1 MLVMPVANGVMPFA
15 EGGNIIGAFMPK
27 QGGAAVIRA
36 GVGKE
41 LLICPW
47 IEKSEKIYPVGI
59 VTVIRDIWFEK
70 AMYENGES
78 VPIILAR
85 LEGRGFARW
94 HNLRAEKGNIFCD
107 RVEPMKMFSERLKY
121 PVLSGAGWVAE
132 GGCTEFKG
140 INDIPVTVYGY
151 DTETG
156 DEVEISAN
164 LGGVVSEEHAH
175 TIEHGIIRA
184 LNVYGLC
191 TPKTLIEAM
200 AEETDELK
208 QTMEIGMR
216 FTLPEILGATS
227 TGQCGNQMT
236 NIAQFYLN
244 KDFITNLEKGKD
256 VVSAVEQAR
265 KSAMSHVVEDIGLT
279 MQKGIRVLQGLKLGM
294 SHDDTPISVET
305 AKKVIARFP
314 FDPWS

>member
-15 EGGNIIGAFMPK
+15 EGGSVVGAFLPK
-27 QGGAAVIRA
+27 EGGAAVVRA
-36 GVGKE
+36 GVGNE
-41 LLICPW
+41 VLISPW
-47 IEKSEKIYPVGI
+47 LVKTKKIYPVGVI
-59 VTVIRDIWFEK
+59 TVIRDIWFEK
-70 AMYENGES
+70 ALYETGES
-78 VPIILAR
+78 VTVILAR

-94 HNLRAEKGNIFCD
+94 NNLRAEKGNIYCD
-107 RVEPMKMFSERLKY
+107 KVEPMTMFSERLKY

-132 GGCTEFKG
+132 GGYTEFKG
-140 INDIPVTVYGY
+140 LNDIPVTIYGY

-156 DEVEISAN
+156 DDVEISAN

-200 AEETDELK
+200 ADETEELK
-208 QTMEIGMR
+208 QSLDIGMR

-227 TGQCGNQMT
+227 TGQCGNPMT

-244 KDFITNLEKGKD
+244 KEFVTNLEQGKD

-265 KSAMSHVVEDIGLT
+265 KTAMSHVVEDIGLT
-279 MQKGIRVLQGLKLGM
+279 MQKGMRVLQGLKLGM
-294 SHDDTPISVET
+294 SHDDTPISVEI
-305 AKKVIARFP
+305 AKKVISRFP